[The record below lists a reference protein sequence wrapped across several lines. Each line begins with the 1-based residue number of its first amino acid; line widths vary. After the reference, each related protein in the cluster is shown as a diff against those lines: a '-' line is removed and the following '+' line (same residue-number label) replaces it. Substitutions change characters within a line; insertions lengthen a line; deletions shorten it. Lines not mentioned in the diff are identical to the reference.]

1 MDVQKIQVTI
11 KDGAGFKKIEYS
23 NVNEFKTKHPINI
36 LAVNISNFSIHY
48 TTGRKFSDSVR
59 YASTNN
65 EVIAQAQRQKV
76 ATTLYKYL
84 K

>member
-1 MDVQKIQVTI
+1 MDIQKIQVTI
-11 KDGAGFKKIEYS
+11 KDATGFKKLEYCDIQ
-23 NVNEFKTKHPINI
+23 EFQREHPVNI

-48 TTGRKFSDSVR
+48 STGRKFSDSVR

-65 EVIAQAQRQKV
+65 EMIAQAERHKV